1 MACINLYK
9 MNFNKVD
16 DFSNLISE
24 FDSGTKKFKANETNK
39 NLLKILKKVYQ
50 TIKWSIKM
58 ILLFI
63 CVRLRVD
70 WKRQIHKESSVLR
83 TIPSMGKMLIQD
95 FTMLIFGQRI
105 SSIKTWNLMCMESEM
120 VGVSILKA
128 WKQSRFRVHLMLNK
142 KVLVTSWQPLTTLS
156 PFISVS
162 FMFRYWCD
170 VNFGFIDVRFSHV

>member
-1 MACINLYK
+1 MRNTLK
-9 MNFNKVD
+9 RTMKNFH
-16 DFSNLISE
+16 LLQL
-24 FDSGTKKFKANETNK
+24 FKAVEPSDATNLSDPY
-39 NLLKILKKVYQ
+39 NMINQVYQ

-105 SSIKTWNLMCMESEM
+105 SSIKT
-120 VGVSILKA
+120 
-128 WKQSRFRVHLMLNK
+128 
-142 KVLVTSWQPLTTLS
+142 
-156 PFISVS
+156 
-162 FMFRYWCD
+162 
-170 VNFGFIDVRFSHV
+170 